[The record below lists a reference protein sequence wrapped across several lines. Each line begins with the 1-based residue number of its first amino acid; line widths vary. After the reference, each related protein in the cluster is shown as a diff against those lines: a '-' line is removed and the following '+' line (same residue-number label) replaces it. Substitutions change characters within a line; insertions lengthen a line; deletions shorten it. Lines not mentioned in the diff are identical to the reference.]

1 MSTIHYITRSIYPLS
16 KGGGAKLRRSFI
28 DYANEHNYSV
38 KVYLIG
44 HTQSK
49 QLETKN
55 IYIIDKPRFY
65 NYRLSRLLE
74 RIGFYEDYLDLW
86 IKPTVQ
92 KLMQNLKSDDQVIV
106 TTGGE
111 LATIKIGYHL
121 KNKRNIKT
129 ILHMR
134 DPINYMS
141 IDGVHKRDNIPH
153 IGRDSLV
160 SKYINNYDLT
170 VTHTHGLK
178 KNLLDHVDVQIK
190 VIHTGYAKQIR
201 CSRTID
207 LEKPR
212 LLYLGTNSRAQK
224 AEIIHNKLNN
234 NAELHYIGSKTNK
247 NVNNRIYRKY
257 LKIEEIERYVDTKK
271 INIAY
276 VSLSNK
282 YYKVCVPSKIYE
294 YVNLEL
300 PILGILPEGDAS
312 QYINDNNIGISVQP
326 SEITN
331 INEYINSILSNYS
344 FYTINIKKI
353 KKSSSIDNHNRELL
367 KLL

>member
-1 MSTIHYITRSIYPLS
+1 MYPLS

-28 DYANEHNYSV
+28 DYAYEQNYAI

-44 HTQSK
+44 DTQSK
-49 QLETKN
+49 EYGAIQ
-55 IYIIDKPRFY
+55 IYIIDKPRLY

-74 RIGFYEDYLDLW
+74 RIGLYEDYLDLW
-86 IKPTVQ
+86 IEPTVD
-92 KLMQNLKSDDQVIV
+92 KVMQEIKSDDQVIV
-106 TTGGE
+106 TSGGE
-111 LATIKIGYHL
+111 LATIKIGHFI
-121 KNKRNIKT
+121 KNKTNVKT

-134 DPINYMS
+134 DPINYML
-141 IDGVHKRDNIPH
+141 IDGVYKRDNIPH
-153 IGRDSLV
+153 IGRDCLV
-160 SKYINNYDLT
+160 SKYINNYDLII
-170 VTHTHGLK
+170 THTHGMK
-178 KNLLDHVDVQIK
+178 KNLISRGNVPIK
-190 VIHTGYAKQIR
+190 VVKTGYAKKIQCR
-201 CSRTID
+201 RSID

-247 NVNNRIYRKY
+247 NINNRIYRKY

-326 SEITN
+326 NEISN
-331 INEYINSILSNYS
+331 INYLINKILSNYS
-344 FYTINIKKI
+344 YYTSNIRTLKE
-353 KKSSSIDNHNRELL
+353 SCSIENHNSELL
-367 KLL
+367 TLL